1 MGNKLFGVDIAG
13 LVHEHISLG
22 VLPAILRTYS
32 TQPAQGSTLL
42 SPPNKEPTN
51 NDCRGFVETFEQDI
65 DEVNGEPVQEDDRM
79 IVLIGDSL
87 PAGIIPKK
95 NDEIDIEGLTFKVLS
110 IADRDPAAATYT
122 LHARR

>member
-13 LVHEHISLG
+13 IVHEHVSPG
-22 VLPAILRTYS
+22 VLPAVLRTYS
-32 TQPAQGSTLL
+32 SESPSGGTLL
-42 SPPNKEPTN
+42 SAPEKTSSN
-51 NDCRGFVETFEQDI
+51 NDCRGFVEMFEQDI
-65 DEVNGEPVQEDDRM
+65 DEVNGEKIQEDDRK

-87 PAGIIPKK
+87 PDDIIPKK

-122 LHARR
+122 IHARR